1 MSFRVRLTR
10 EAEADLDRLFDF
22 VLDRELARDGGD
34 LSLAEQALAAI
45 RAGFATLKASPF
57 TCRKAGQSPFLREL
71 IIPFGRSGYVALF
84 EIEGAADVVITAVR
98 HQLEDDY
105 H

>member
-10 EAEADLDRLFDF
+10 EAEVDLDRLFDF
-22 VLDRELARDGGD
+22 ILERELARAGGN
-34 LSLAEQALAAI
+34 LEQAEQALAAI
-45 RAGFATLKASPF
+45 RSGIAPLATSPF
-57 TCRKAGQSPFLREL
+57 TCRKVGPNPFLREL

-84 EIEGAADVVITAVR
+84 EIVDSTEVVVAAMR
-98 HQLEDDY
+98 HQLEEDF

>member
-1 MSFRVRLTR
+1 MTFKVRLTKA
-10 EAEADLDRLFDF
+10 AEADLDRLFDF
-22 VLDRELARDGGD
+22 LLERELSRDGGD
-34 LSLAEQALAAI
+34 LALPTQAVTAL
-45 RAGFATLKASPF
+45 RAGIATLRSSPF

-84 EIEGAADVVITAVR
+84 EIEDESNVTVLAVR